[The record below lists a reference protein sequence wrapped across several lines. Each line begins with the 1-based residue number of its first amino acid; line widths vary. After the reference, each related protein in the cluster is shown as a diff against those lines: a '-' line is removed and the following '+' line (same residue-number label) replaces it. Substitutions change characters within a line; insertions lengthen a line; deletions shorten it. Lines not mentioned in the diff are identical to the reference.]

1 MNRGTHGIPRKTRIL
16 RLMERPFV
24 QAMFQRC
31 VRIERVSHEWGA
43 SGPPRGTKY
52 PICPGSRGFPP
63 TLIFEVHPGLV
74 WVEAEASA
82 VEEDGGFEVLSV
94 PEATDPSFDG
104 HDFAIH
110 SFGDGICDFVGAV
123 THNISQTVPD

>member
-1 MNRGTHGIPRKTRIL
+1 M
-16 RLMERPFV
+16 
-24 QAMFQRC
+24 
-31 VRIERVSHEWGA
+31 
-43 SGPPRGTKY
+43 
-52 PICPGSRGFPP
+52 
-63 TLIFEVHPGLV
+63 VHPGLV

-110 SFGDGICDFVGAV
+110 SFGDGICDFVSAV